1 MGFGLEKL
9 NPIQSV
15 CIIGPYDLGIVLIDH
30 SIIISLNITTRKW
43 SCHAHMTTLLHKTCF

>member
-15 CIIGPYDLGIVLIDH
+15 CIIGPYDLRIDLIDH